1 MKDAIRSVNRGAG
14 TARQSKPVDVLAIAR
29 QMEESE
35 PALDCHVVLMADAWS
50 RMEDIKSQIK
60 RRLEDQFDI
69 SHSSLE
75 FEHEHRQHQN
85 ADLYGHGRSEDRNAA
100 QFSGP

>member
-1 MKDAIRSVNRGAG
+1 
-14 TARQSKPVDVLAIAR
+14 
-29 QMEESE
+29 
-35 PALDCHVVLMADAWS
+35 
-50 RMEDIKSQIK
+50 MEDIKSQIK

>member
-1 MKDAIRSVNRGAG
+1 
-14 TARQSKPVDVLAIAR
+14 
-29 QMEESE
+29 
-35 PALDCHVVLMADAWS
+35 MADAWS